1 MNNILREQISF
12 IRSKTD
18 FIPDTAVI
26 LGSGLGALADET
38 QNTEI
43 INYSEIP
50 EFPVSTAP
58 EHKGRF
64 VFGKIGDK
72 NVVFMQGRVHLYE
85 GYSSQQIA
93 NPIRLM
99 KLMGAKQLLI
109 TNASGG
115 IRKDLAPGD
124 FMIIEDHI
132 SCFVPSPLI
141 GKNDDS
147 IGTRFP
153 DMSKAYSKRL
163 SKAIEQAALNN
174 GITVKKGV
182 YLQLRGPQ
190 FETPAEIKMC
200 SNLGAD
206 AVGMSTAIEAIAGV
220 HCGLEVCGISCITN
234 YACGILDTPLS
245 GSDVTE
251 TANRVSND
259 FKVLI
264 KESVKGF

>member
-1 MNNILREQISF
+1 MNNILLRQISF

-18 FIPDTAVI
+18 FVPDTAVI
-26 LGSGLGALADET
+26 LGSGLGALADEVE
-38 QNTEI
+38 NAYI
-43 INYSEIP
+43 IDYSEIP

-64 VFGKIGDK
+64 VFGKIGSK
-72 NVVFMQGRVHLYE
+72 SVVFMQGRIHLYE
-85 GYSSQQIA
+85 GYSSQQVA

-132 SCFVPSPLI
+132 SCLVPSPLT

-153 DMSKAYSKRL
+153 DMSTAYSKRL
-163 SKAIEQAALNN
+163 SKIIEEAALKSA
-174 GITVKKGV
+174 IPVKKGV
-182 YLQLRGPQ
+182 YLQLCGPQ

-234 YACGILDTPLS
+234 YACGILDAPLS
-245 GSDVTE
+245 GNDVTE
-251 TANRVSND
+251 TANRVSDD
-259 FKVLI
+259 FKILI
-264 KESVKGF
+264 KESVKSF